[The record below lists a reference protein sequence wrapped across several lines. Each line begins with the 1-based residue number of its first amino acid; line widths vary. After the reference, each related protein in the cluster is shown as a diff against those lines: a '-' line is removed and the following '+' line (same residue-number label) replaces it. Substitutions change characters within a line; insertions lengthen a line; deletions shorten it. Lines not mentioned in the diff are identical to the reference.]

1 MGWINDVRYYVCRTD
16 LIEYNEPRYNRIIFL
31 HIRLHWIHW
40 PTISYVYRSDLIEY
54 NKLTKSN
61 AAHNLNNAFD
71 VAEEKL
77 GLAPLLDVQ
86 GTVEII
92 IFT

>member
-1 MGWINDVRYYVCRTD
+1 MV
-16 LIEYNEPRYNRIIFL
+16 
-31 HIRLHWIHW
+31 
-40 PTISYVYRSDLIEY
+40 SYVDRPDLIEY

-61 AAHNLNNAFD
+61 AAYNLNNAFN

-86 GTVEII
+86 GMHWNTSRG
-92 IFT
+92 TN